1 MRMHLHDWPRRVGI
15 LLGIAGFAA
24 ALVFALALADWRMAG
39 AADPRAAIA
48 AGFRDGALSIDPVED
63 RWIGPRRG
71 FDCALLQAGIPGE
84 ADAPLVTLPR
94 YADQRDLAEDCEV
107 LRDLAIRDPLA
118 QYQRGG
124 DSGDVALG
132 HGALGALLALVP
144 ISRLRWAIVGFWL
157 AAPLLGLALGRAGAS
172 PEAPRDFGD
181 PAGLLFGP
189 LLAVACLWL
198 WGPSLS
204 AALPVG
210 LLLLMTGW
218 AGASAAFR
226 AGSGWAQM
234 VAATFGAALALGEYR
249 APIACCGFAVL
260 LLFALRH
267 GKDGD
272 RFRPVAAFLLA
283 GILALGF
290 CDIAAALSG
299 EGTVAAVADALLDR
313 LDPAS
318 DPIDPTQ
325 LKPAVVDALDAA
337 LPGPRSD
344 AVLAFLAVAF
354 GLLFAPALARAS
366 QRTPVPVGRAYAAV
380 GGLVAIAAWVAWFG
394 GRSAL
399 APAEGG
405 IIYAWLATA
414 SAVAV
419 LHWLWSLALLLAPR
433 RARPAAASTA

>member
-1 MRMHLHDWPRRVGI
+1 MKIDAQDWLKR
-15 LLGIAGFAA
+15 AA
-24 ALVFALALADWRMAG
+24 APLGVACLASLLVFALALADMRLAESV
-39 AADPRAAIA
+39 DPRAAIA
-48 AGFRDGALSIDPVED
+48 AGFRAGTLSIDPVDD

-71 FDCALLQAGIPGE
+71 FDCALLQAGLPGE
-84 ADAPLVTLPR
+84 VEAPWLTLPR
-94 YADQRDLAEDCEV
+94 YTDARDLAEDCEI
-107 LRDLAIRDPLA
+107 LRDVAIRDPLA

-124 DSGDVALG
+124 NSGDNGLG
-132 HGALGALLALVP
+132 HGLLGALLALMP
-144 ISRLRWAIVGFWL
+144 ISQLRWAIAALWL
-157 AAPLLGLALGRAGAS
+157 AAPLLGLVLGRAGRS
-172 PEAPRDFGD
+172 LDVPRDLGD
-181 PAGLLFGP
+181 PVGLLFGP

-210 LLLLMTGW
+210 LLLLVTGW
-218 AGASAAFR
+218 AGASVAFR

-234 VAATFGAALALGEYR
+234 VAAVFGAALALGEYR

-260 LLFALRH
+260 LFFALRH

-272 RFRPVAAFLLA
+272 RFRPVAAYVLA
-283 GILALGF
+283 GVLALGF
-290 CDIAAALSG
+290 CDFAAALSG

-325 LKPAVVDALDAA
+325 LKPAIVDALDTA
-337 LPGPRSD
+337 LPGPRSA
-344 AVLAFLAVAF
+344 AVLAFLAMAF

-366 QRTPVPVGRAYAAV
+366 QRAPIPVGRAYAAL
-380 GGLVAIAAWVAWFG
+380 GGIAAIAAWVGWFG

-399 APAEGG
+399 GLAEGG

-419 LHWLWSLALLLAPR
+419 LHWVWTLTLLLAPR
-433 RARPAAASTA
+433 RARLAAASTA